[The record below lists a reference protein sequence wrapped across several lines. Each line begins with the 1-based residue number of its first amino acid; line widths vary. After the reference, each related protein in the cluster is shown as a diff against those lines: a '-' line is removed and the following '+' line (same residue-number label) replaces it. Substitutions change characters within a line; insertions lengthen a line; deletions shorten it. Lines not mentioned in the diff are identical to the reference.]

1 MPESSAVVR
10 PEPMTSASYTAASR
24 LQAAGLRRATTLFT
38 DAAASVPLPR
48 SPRPVV
54 IADYGAATGHN
65 SLLPVSAAIAAL
77 RKRTR
82 PEHSVLVTHTD
93 IPDNDFTELFRTLSD
108 DPDSY
113 LKKDESTFA
122 SAVGR
127 SFYSQILPSNS
138 VNLAWSAWS
147 IQWLSRSPM
156 PVPDHLLAAHSQDEQ
171 VRAAYERQAA
181 RDWHEFVAFR
191 GRELSP
197 GGRLVVMTMGVDE
210 DGDVGYRPLFD
221 ATSDTLT
228 NLVDQKVLTD
238 DESRAMSIPITARRT
253 RDFLSPFAPSGTFEK
268 LTVQHLEV
276 FGGEDRFW
284 AQYRIDKK
292 AKEFGQRWA
301 AFLRI
306 IAFPTLAAALPVDRR
321 RGFVDQLSAGVA
333 ERLTAAPTE
342 VRIPLAAVVIEKQ
355 QRAHH

>member
-1 MPESSAVVR
+1 VA
-10 PEPMTSASYTAASR
+10 
-24 LQAAGLRRATTLFT
+24 
-38 DAAASVPLPR
+38 
-48 SPRPVV
+48 
-54 IADYGAATGHN
+54 
-65 SLLPVSAAIAAL
+65 
-77 RKRTR
+77 
-82 PEHSVLVTHTD
+82 HTD
-93 IPDNDFTELFRTLSD
+93 RPDNDFTELFHTLEN
-108 DPDSY
+108 DPDTY
-113 LKKDESTFA
+113 LAKDKATFA

-138 VNLAWSAWS
+138 VNLGWSAWA
-147 IQWLSRSPM
+147 IHWLSR
-156 PVPDHLLAAHSQDEQ
+156 VPCSIEGHIQ
-171 VRAAYERQAA
+171 VNYCTDDSVRSAYAKQAA

-197 GGRLVVMTMGVDE
+197 GGRLVVMTMAVDE

-221 ATSDTLT
+221 ATSETLAD
-228 NLVDQKVLTD
+228 LVERKVLTD
-238 DESRAMSIPITARRT
+238 DECRAMSIPFTARRT

-306 IAFPTLAAALPVDRR
+306 IAFPTLAATLPVDRR
-321 RGFVDQLSAGVA
+321 PGFVDQLSKGVA